1 VGAAVTDLVAR
12 LVVHFDVSQ
21 TTQNARKHWTGIH
34 RSNKRAKLAAGEAWI
49 LAGMPRCNF
58 PVEVRL
64 INCRTRT
71 MDEFNF
77 GGACKGIIDGL
88 FKDRITPDDSPEWV
102 RFLPVEQRPHK
113 SHRTDPTVIVEVYRR
128 ENAEVRA

>member
-1 VGAAVTDLVAR
+1 MGEMIAR
-12 LVVHFDVSQ
+12 LVVHFDVAKTS
-21 TTQNARKHWTGIH
+21 QNARKNFMAIH
-34 RSNKRAKLAAGEAWI
+34 RANKKAKLAAGEAWMVY
-49 LAGMPRCNF
+49 GMPRFDF
-58 PVEVRL
+58 PVDILL

-102 RFLPVEQRPHK
+102 HFLPIEQRPDK
-113 SHRTDPTVIVEVYRR
+113 SHKADPTVIVEVYRR
-128 ENAEVRA
+128 GEDGE

>member
-1 VGAAVTDLVAR
+1 MTDLVAR

-21 TTQNARKHWTGIH
+21 TTQNARKNWRGIH
-34 RSNKRAKLAAGEAWI
+34 KANKKAKAAAAEAWI
-49 LAGMPRCNF
+49 VAGMPRS
-58 PVEVRL
+58 PVPVDVRL

-102 RFLPVEQRPHK
+102 HFLAVEQRPDKANK
-113 SHRTDPTVIVEVYRR
+113 SDPTVIVEVYRR
-128 ENAEVRA
+128 GEHG